1 MTRKDYIELAKIMN
15 KLGRSIEAQSV
26 ESKAF
31 NAAIDDITEW
41 LAIDNPRFDSARF
54 ISALYGVK

>member
-15 KLGRSIEAQSV
+15 KLGKSIEARTA

-41 LAIDNPRFDSARF
+41 LAIDNPRFDSGRF
-54 ISALYGVK
+54 IEAIRA

>member
-15 KLGRSIEAQSV
+15 KLGKSIEAQSV

-31 NAAIDDITEW
+31 NAAVGDMSEW
-41 LAIDNPRFDSARF
+41 LQSENSRFNTLQFLEAVYR
-54 ISALYGVK
+54 